1 MDPLALVV
9 AGVAAGA
16 ILLIVIGLAGNS
28 PVDPVQARLTQ
39 LGSMQA
45 KNLEELELQQPII
58 DRTLR
63 PLMARLSGRMSKMA
77 SASFTQTTEKRL
89 AIAGNPGNMRVAD
102 WLGIK
107 AIGAA
112 VGGLI
117 FFALFVFPGVISF
130 VPFPV
135 SLIMIPIGVMF
146 GYTIPEFWLGGRVKK
161 RQKAILLQIPDAL
174 DLLTISVRAGLG
186 FDGALGK
193 VVEKL
198 KGPLTEEFRRALAEI
213 RVGKPRRDAL
223 RDIIPRT
230 EVPALTNFIGAII
243 QAEQLGVSISKV
255 LQVQSEQLRI
265 ERRQRA
271 EEMAAKAPI
280 KMLFPLVGCI
290 FPSLFI
296 VILGPAI
303 ILIMINLGSGAG
315 SAASGVA
322 SATRGVA
329 RNLDRTTVL
338 AERLETAGSLWAKF
352 MGLMGRP
359 SLTVGGRSLAARE
372 QRDPH
377 DVHALPDR
385 RGVRVQAGPRR
396 GAGRPVRAPGTA
408 GVDGAGAARAWR
420 GRGPRAASRD
430 DRRHGDRRRRPGR
443 GPRGPV
449 GRACL
454 RGRGLVVPPARAGR
468 RPTSGAGS
476 ARLERTDGHIAST
489 CERVDRRAAGSDSQC
504 GDHPLASF
512 VDWAGPWRV
521 DPGATNSSRAAAL
534 RSS

>member
-1 MDPLALVV
+1 MDPIALVV
-9 AGVAAGA
+9 GLVAAGA
-16 ILLIVIGLAGNS
+16 ILLIVVGLAGNS

-45 KNLEELELQQPII
+45 KNLEDLELQQPLI

-63 PLMARLSGRMSKMA
+63 PLANRLSGRMSRVA
-77 SASFTQTTEKRL
+77 STSFSQSTEKRL
-89 AIAGNPGNMRVAD
+89 ALAGNPGNMRVAD

-107 AIGAA
+107 AIGAI
-112 VGGLI
+112 VGGVL
-117 FFALFVFPGVISF
+117 FGLLFVIPGVIGF
-130 VPFPV
+130 VPFPINLV
-135 SLIMIPIGVMF
+135 MIPVGVMF
-146 GYTIPEFWLGGRVKK
+146 GYTIPEFWLGGRVRK

-303 ILIMINLGSGAG
+303 ILIMSNLGN
-315 SAASGVA
+315 GV
-322 SATRGVA
+322 
-329 RNLDRTTVL
+329 
-338 AERLETAGSLWAKF
+338 
-352 MGLMGRP
+352 
-359 SLTVGGRSLAARE
+359 
-372 QRDPH
+372 
-377 DVHALPDR
+377 
-385 RGVRVQAGPRR
+385 
-396 GAGRPVRAPGTA
+396 PG
-408 GVDGAGAARAWR
+408 
-420 GRGPRAASRD
+420 
-430 DRRHGDRRRRPGR
+430 
-443 GPRGPV
+443 
-449 GRACL
+449 
-454 RGRGLVVPPARAGR
+454 
-468 RPTSGAGS
+468 
-476 ARLERTDGHIAST
+476 
-489 CERVDRRAAGSDSQC
+489 Q
-504 GDHPLASF
+504 
-512 VDWAGPWRV
+512 
-521 DPGATNSSRAAAL
+521 
-534 RSS
+534 

>member
-1 MDPLALVV
+1 MDILPLIV
-9 AGVAAGA
+9 AAVAAGA
-16 ILLIVIGLAGNS
+16 ILLIVLGLAGQS

-45 KNLEELELQQPII
+45 KNLEELELQLPLI

-63 PLMARLSGRMSKMA
+63 PLVGRLSGSVSRVA
-77 SASFTQTTEKRL
+77 STSFTQTTEKRL
-89 AIAGNPGNMRVAD
+89 ALAGNPGGLRVAD

-107 AIGAA
+107 AVGALVGAGLFFLLFFVIG
-112 VGGLI
+112 LLDLPI
-117 FFALFVFPGVISF
+117 VIRI
-130 VPFPV
+130 VM
-135 SLIMIPIGVMF
+135 LPIGLMF

-161 RQKAILLQIPDAL
+161 RQKAILMMIPDAL

-213 RVGKPRRDAL
+213 RVGKARRDAL
-223 RDIIPRT
+223 RDIVPRT

-303 ILIMINLGSGAG
+303 ILIMINL
-315 SAASGVA
+315 
-322 SATRGVA
+322 
-329 RNLDRTTVL
+329 
-338 AERLETAGSLWAKF
+338 K
-352 MGLMGRP
+352 
-359 SLTVGGRSLAARE
+359 
-372 QRDPH
+372 
-377 DVHALPDR
+377 
-385 RGVRVQAGPRR
+385 
-396 GAGRPVRAPGTA
+396 
-408 GVDGAGAARAWR
+408 
-420 GRGPRAASRD
+420 
-430 DRRHGDRRRRPGR
+430 
-443 GPRGPV
+443 
-449 GRACL
+449 
-454 RGRGLVVPPARAGR
+454 
-468 RPTSGAGS
+468 
-476 ARLERTDGHIAST
+476 
-489 CERVDRRAAGSDSQC
+489 
-504 GDHPLASF
+504 
-512 VDWAGPWRV
+512 
-521 DPGATNSSRAAAL
+521 
-534 RSS
+534 